1 MSDAPSE
8 FDQSFPGLIPCIW
21 QLAGFS
27 FCESFGLC
35 GQAYRKPV
43 KRDQTMWSPH
53 LKWQKRPQNAALLF
67 PVPLCS
73 GRRHVSISAAEA
85 GRMDGRWLPVWLLRW
100 CNRTHSVI
108 RWPVSQTLHC
118 ARPPPAHH
126 SFHFLLFC
134 LCWGGKKCTSH
145 PLPFYYPQISQW
157 LRKGKCVKDSPPHA
171 SEAELHN
178 GERGRVR
185 E

>member
-1 MSDAPSE
+1 MTACLWFSWTGRDFIGRLDPSVQMSDAPSE

-73 GRRHVSISAAEA
+73 GRRYVSISAAEA
-85 GRMDGRWLPVWLLRW
+85 GRKDGRWLPVWLLWW

-108 RWPVSQTLHC
+108 RWPALPDTALRSSATSPPQLPLPPFLPLLRRQKMHL
-118 ARPPPAHH
+118 PPAAV
-126 SFHFLLFC
+126 LLSTD
-134 LCWGGKKCTSH
+134 LAMIT
-145 PLPFYYPQISQW
+145 Q
-157 LRKGKCVKDSPPHA
+157 R
-171 SEAELHN
+171 
-178 GERGRVR
+178 
-185 E
+185 